1 MRRFGPTL
9 LALLSLSILPAL
21 AASAVTIVAPGGYD
35 AVEGNDGNSFPF
47 NNFEGRYQ
55 QGYAAD
61 QFDSGLLQ
69 INEIAFRTDADP
81 AAADW
86 TSNLTFTVNL
96 STSQNAVGSLS
107 TTFADNVGSDAT
119 LVYTA
124 TSGIV
129 GGTNAGGTG
138 PNAFDVILTLD
149 TPFLYNP
156 ANGDLL
162 LEVLM
167 ETQVNFLPLSGF
179 SYLDAVESDTGTF
192 DIGLQRVWNSG
203 GDTGALT
210 GSTDVEG
217 FGLVTRF
224 TYDVVPEPGTGLL
237 LTAGLLGLAAQRR
250 RA

>member
-1 MRRFGPTL
+1 MRRVRPTFLAL
-9 LALLSLSILPAL
+9 LALLLSAVPVQ
-21 AASAVTIVAPGGYD
+21 AVTIVAPNGYA
-35 AVEGNDGNSFPF
+35 AVEGNDANSFPF

-55 QGYAAD
+55 QAYAASH
-61 QFDSGLLQ
+61 FDSGLLE
-69 INEIAFRTDADP
+69 ITEIAFRTDTDP

-86 TSNLTFTVNL
+86 TSDLTFTINL

-107 TTFADNVGSDAT
+107 TTFADNVGADAA

-124 TSGIV
+124 TAGV
-129 GGTNAGGTG
+129 FGGTNAGGPA

-162 LEVLM
+162 MEVLM
-167 ETQVNFLPLSGF
+167 ETQVNFLPLNGF
-179 SYLDAVESDTGTF
+179 SYLDAVESETGTF
-192 DIGLQRVWNSG
+192 DIGLQRVFNGG
-203 GDTGALT
+203 GDTAALT

-224 TYDVVPEPGTGLL
+224 EYTVVPEPGTGALVMS
-237 LTAGLLGLAAQRR
+237 GLLGLALRRR